1 MLALRSVMITTAL
14 ATLIG
19 CQQPAPA
26 LVGCELAVTPIHSI
40 QGSDASSPLLEQQV
54 TVRGIVTASWQADEQ
69 LGGFYLHSLA
79 QDSDDN
85 PLTSE
90 GLFVRTDENFPL
102 LTAGQVIA
110 IRGSVN
116 ELQQVTSLTDPTLLQ
131 YCGEQPLPKPQPLQL
146 PVASLAVFESL
157 ENMPVQFDQTLVVTG
172 HFPLARY
179 GQFQLAVGQQYTATQ
194 LSPPGAA
201 AHAANQQALLG
212 RIVVDDNRAEKPTQ
226 IIYPSPQL
234 SASNSLRSGDSVRGL
249 LGMISEFNG
258 NYQLQP
264 LQQPTFINTNPRPP
278 APPRPAEQTL
288 RIAAFNVLNYFNGEG
303 VEKQFPT
310 GRGAKTAADFARQEA
325 KIVAALAAL
334 QADVIGLMEIENDGY
349 QSHSAIVQL
358 TNALRQYSG
367 EDWQFI
373 NAAQELDNGRL
384 GGDSITNGL
393 LYRGD
398 RVRPHSAAITS
409 RQAPFGSRSRPPLV
423 QQFYTLQND
432 QLFAVAVNHFKSK
445 GSCPRDNN
453 RANADQADGQGCWN
467 PIRVESSQRLVELMQ
482 SAPLDKLEHTIVL
495 GDFNAYAMEDPI
507 AVLKQNG
514 FHNLIE
520 QFEPLGYSYVFNGF
534 AGSLDHILVSTA
546 LRDRVINQRHWSIN
560 ADEPTALQY
569 DMHRINPNWIDA
581 SPYRASDH
589 DPVYLDVQF

>member
-1 MLALRSVMITTAL
+1 MLAVHSLLVTTAL
-14 ATLIG
+14 VSSIAAT
-19 CQQPAPA
+19 QPAA
-26 LVGCELAVTPIHSI
+26 VLHGCDLAVTPIHAI
-40 QGSDASSPLLEQQV
+40 QGEGSTSPLLEQQL
-54 TVRGIVTASWQADEQ
+54 TVRGVVTASWQADEE
-69 LGGFYLHSLA
+69 LGGFYLHSLEH
-79 QDSDDN
+79 DSDDN

-90 GLFVRTDENFPL
+90 GLFVQTNSNFP
-102 LTAGQVIA
+102 QVMVGKVIVV
-110 IRGSVN
+110 RGNVN
-116 ELQQVTSLTDPTLLQ
+116 EIQQVTSLSNATMLE
-131 YCGEQPLPKPQPLQL
+131 YCGEQQPPSPYPLRL

-157 ENMPVQFDQTLVVTG
+157 ENMPVRFEQTLVVTG

-179 GQFQLAVGQQYTATQ
+179 GQFQLAVSQQYTATQ
-194 LSPPGAA
+194 LNTPGAA

-212 RIVVDDNRAEKPTQ
+212 RIAVDDNRAEKPTE

-234 SASNSLRSGDSVRGL
+234 SASNSLRSGDSVSDLQG
-249 LGMISEFNG
+249 IVSEFNG
-258 NYQLQP
+258 NYQVQP

-278 APPRPAEQTL
+278 APAQPAQQTI

-310 GRGAKTAADFARQEA
+310 RRGAKTAADFARQEA

-334 QADVIGLMEIENDGY
+334 KADVIGLMEIENDGY
-349 QSHSAIVQL
+349 QSDSAIVQL
-358 TNALRQYSG
+358 TNALREYSG

-384 GGDSITNGL
+384 GGDAITNGL

-423 QQFYTLQND
+423 QQFYTLQNH

-453 RANADQADGQGCWN
+453 RANADQGDGQGCWN
-467 PIRVESSQRLVELMQ
+467 PVRVESSQKLVELMQ
-482 SAPLDKLEHTIVL
+482 SAPLDQLEHSIVL

-507 AVLKQNG
+507 TVLKQNG

-546 LRDRVINQRHWSIN
+546 LRDRVTDQRHWSIN

-569 DMHRINPNWIDA
+569 AMYRINPAWVDA

-589 DPVYLDVQF
+589 DPVYVDVQF